1 MGTSAPALVTSLL
14 STEAWSPSIRSL
26 MYWIFSPPYSSIFE
40 MYERS
45 RRSPNSLTNSLRSA
59 CVRAAQCRP
68 SERLAVSPKSKM
80 SSAIWRTA
88 TRLSFGLSFSAG
100 SSISLSTRST
110 CALSCSIGA
119 PARAGSA
126 ASTSASVRT
135 SAVVKGDLI
144 SAGSSISLST
154 RSTCAL
160 SCSIGAPARA
170 GSAASTSASVRTS
183 AVVKGDL
190 MLRILPMISVSHLA
204 EDVLRQQLLEVHGR
218 LHLADLAA
226 GRDDLV
232 RAARTDP
239 HVLLAD
245 QTLGL
250 DRRDRVLLQL
260 DALLHAQDHARL
272 VVVEADRVHPADLD
286 PCDLDRRAGLEPA
299 HGREIHGHLVAAGAQ
314 ERHAPQ
320 LDRKIPQGHD
330 AEHHEDADYYVDPCA
345 LHQVPSGS
353 PRMNFWTTRFWD
365 ACSWAG
371 GPTSTMRPSCSMAT
385 RSAISKISGI
395 SWLTM
400 TAVKRWRRWRSRIR
414 WWIVFTRTGS
424 SPVVGSSKNTISGS
438 VTRARA
444 MATRLRMPPDTSA
457 GYFWLTP
464 SSPTWASADST
475 RLVISALGSFT
486 FSRRGKATLSPQ
498 RIESNRAPPWNTTP

>member
-1 MGTSAPALVTSLL
+1 MITSYTSQRSPFLSIRYSMGTSAPALVTSLL

-45 RRSPNSLTNSLRSA
+45 RRSPNSLTNSSRSA
-59 CVRAAQCRP
+59 SVRAAQCRP

-80 SSAIWRTA
+80 SSAILRTA
-88 TRLSFGLSFSAG
+88 TRLSFGLSFSVG

-110 CALSCSIGA
+110 CPLSWSIGS
-119 PARAGSA
+119 PARAG
-126 ASTSASVRT
+126 
-135 SAVVKGDLI
+135 G
-144 SAGSSISLST
+144 
-154 RSTCAL
+154 
-160 SCSIGAPARA
+160 
-170 GSAASTSASVRTS
+170 AASTSASVRTS

-190 MLRILPMISVSHLA
+190 MIRILPMISVSHLA

-218 LHLADLAA
+218 LHLADLSA

-299 HGREIHGHLVAAGAQ
+299 HGREIHGYLVAAGAQ

-395 SWLTM
+395 
-400 TAVKRWRRWRSRIR
+400 
-414 WWIVFTRTGS
+414 
-424 SPVVGSSKNTISGS
+424 
-438 VTRARA
+438 
-444 MATRLRMPPDTSA
+444 
-457 GYFWLTP
+457 
-464 SSPTWASADST
+464 
-475 RLVISALGSFT
+475 
-486 FSRRGKATLSPQ
+486 
-498 RIESNRAPPWNTTP
+498 

>member
-14 STEAWSPSIRSL
+14 CTEAWSPSIRSL

-40 MYERS
+40 MYDRS
-45 RRSPNSLTNSLRSA
+45 RRSPNSLMNSSRSA
-59 CVRAAQCRP
+59 SVRAAQCRP

-80 SSAIWRTA
+80 SSAILRTA
-88 TRLSFGLSFSAG
+88 TRLSLGLSFSSG
-100 SSISLSTRST
+100 SSISFSTRST
-110 CALSCSIGA
+110 CALSWSIGA
-119 PARAGSA
+119 PAQAG
-126 ASTSASVRT
+126 
-135 SAVVKGDLI
+135 G
-144 SAGSSISLST
+144 
-154 RSTCAL
+154 
-160 SCSIGAPARA
+160 
-170 GSAASTSASVRTS
+170 AASTSASVRTS

-190 MLRILPMISVSHLA
+190 MMRILPMISVSHFA
-204 EDVLRQQLLEVHGR
+204 EDVLRQQLLEVHGG
-218 LHLADLAA
+218 LHLADLSA
-226 GRDDLV
+226 GRNNLI
-232 RAARTDP
+232 RTARTDP

-260 DALLHAQDHARL
+260 DALLHAQGHARL
-272 VVVEADRVHPADLD
+272 IVVEADRVHPADLD
-286 PCDLDRRAGLEPA
+286 PRDLDRRAGLEPA
-299 HGREIHGHLVAAGAQ
+299 HGREIHGHLVAPGAQ

-353 PRMNFWTTRFWD
+353 PRMNFWTTRLWD

-424 SPVVGSSKNTISGS
+424 RPVVGSSKNTISGS
-438 VTRARA
+438 VTSARA
-444 MATRLRMPPDTSA
+444 MATRLRMPPETSA
-457 GYFWLTP
+457 GYLLPMP
-464 SSPTWASADST
+464 SSPTWVSPAST
-475 RLVISALGSFT
+475 RVATSPAGRRS
-486 FSRRGKATLSPQ
+486 FSRSGKATLSAHV
-498 RIESNRAPPWNTTP
+498 IESNSAPPWKTTP

>member
-88 TRLSFGLSFSAG
+88 TRLSFGLSFS
-100 SSISLSTRST
+100 
-110 CALSCSIGA
+110 
-119 PARAGSA
+119 
-126 ASTSASVRT
+126 V
-135 SAVVKGDLI
+135 
-144 SAGSSISLST
+144 GSSISLST

-190 MLRILPMISVSHLA
+190 MIRILPMISVSDLS
-204 EDVLRQQLLEVHGR
+204 EDVLRQEFLEVHGR

-272 VVVEADRVHPADLD
+272 VVVEADRVHPTDLD
-286 PCDLDRRAGLEPA
+286 PRDLDRRAGLEPA
-299 HGREIHGHLVAAGAQ
+299 HGREIHGHPVAPGAQ

-320 LDRKIPQGHD
+320 LDRKIPQGHHT
-330 AEHHEDADYYVDPCA
+330 EHHEDADYYVDSCA

-464 SSPTWASADST
+464 SSPTCASADST
-475 RLVISALGSFT
+475 RLMISALGSFT

>member
-1 MGTSAPALVTSLL
+1 MITSYTSQRSPFLSIRNSMGTSEPALVTSLL

-40 MYERS
+40 MYECS
-45 RRSPNSLTNSLRSA
+45 RRSPNSLTNSSRSA
-59 CVRAAQCRP
+59 SVRAAQCRP

-80 SSAIWRTA
+80 SSAIFRTA

-135 SAVVKGDLI
+135 SAVVKGDLMI
-144 SAGSSISLST
+144 
-154 RSTCAL
+154 
-160 SCSIGAPARA
+160 
-170 GSAASTSASVRTS
+170 
-183 AVVKGDL
+183 
-190 MLRILPMISVSHLA
+190 RILPMISVSHLA

-226 GRDDLV
+226 GLDDLV

-250 DRRDRVLLQL
+250 DRRDRVFLQLHVLVHPQL
-260 DALLHAQDHARL
+260 DAGL
-272 VVVEADRVHPADLD
+272 VVVEADRIYPADLD
-286 PCDLDRRAGLEPA
+286 ARDLDRRAGLQPA
-299 HGREIHGHLVAAGAQ
+299 HGREVHQHHVAPPAQ
-314 ERHAPQ
+314 ERHPAQ
-320 LDRKIPQGHD
+320 LNRKIPQGHD
-330 AEHHEDADYYVDPCA
+330 AEHHEESDYYVDPYA

-365 ACSWAG
+365 AFSWAG
-371 GPTSTMRPSCSMAT
+371 GPTSTIRPSWSMAT

-400 TAVKRWRRWRSRIR
+400 TAVKRNFRCRSRMR
-414 WWIVFTRTGS
+414 WWMVLTRMGS
-424 SPVVGSSKNTISGS
+424 SPVVGSSKKTISGS

-444 MATRLRMPPDTSA
+444 MATRLRMPPEISA
-457 GYFWLTP
+457 GFLSPMSW
-464 SSPTWASADST
+464 SPTCSSFCST
-475 RLVISALGSFT
+475 RCAISAGLSFV
-486 FSRRGKATLSPQ
+486 FSRRGKATLSKTDM
-498 RIESNRAPPWNTTP
+498 ESNRAPPGKPTPYCRGTSWWLAPSGMVFS

>member
-1 MGTSAPALVTSLL
+1 MMTSNTSQRSPFLSIRYSMGTSAPALVTSWL

-26 MYWIFSPPYSSIFE
+26 TYWIFSPPYSSIFE

-45 RRSPNSLTNSLRSA
+45 RRSPNSLTNSSRSA

-88 TRLSFGLSFSAG
+88 TRLSFSVG
-100 SSISLSTRST
+100 SSM
-110 CALSCSIGA
+110 
-119 PARAGSA
+119 
-126 ASTSASVRT
+126 
-135 SAVVKGDLI
+135 
-144 SAGSSISLST
+144 SLST

-204 EDVLRQQLLEVHGR
+204 EDVLRQEFLEVHGR

-250 DRRDRVLLQL
+250 DRR
-260 DALLHAQDHARL
+260 
-272 VVVEADRVHPADLD
+272 DRVHPADLD

-395 SWLTM
+395 
-400 TAVKRWRRWRSRIR
+400 RSEEH
-414 WWIVFTRTGS
+414 
-424 SPVVGSSKNTISGS
+424 
-438 VTRARA
+438 
-444 MATRLRMPPDTSA
+444 TSE
-457 GYFWLTP
+457 L
-464 SSPTWASADST
+464 
-475 RLVISALGSFT
+475 
-486 FSRRGKATLSPQ
+486 
-498 RIESNRAPPWNTTP
+498 

>member
-1 MGTSAPALVTSLL
+1 MMTSKTSQRSPFLSIRYSMGTSEPALVTSWL

-45 RRSPNSLTNSLRSA
+45 RRSPNSLTNSSRSA
-59 CVRAAQCRP
+59 SVRAAQCRP

-80 SSAIWRTA
+80 SSAILRTA
-88 TRLSFGLSFSAG
+88 TRLSFGLSFSVG

-110 CALSCSIGA
+110 CPLSWSIG
-119 PARAGSA
+119 S
-126 ASTSASVRT
+126 
-135 SAVVKGDLI
+135 
-144 SAGSSISLST
+144 
-154 RSTCAL
+154 
-160 SCSIGAPARA
+160 PARA

-190 MLRILPMISVSHLA
+190 MIRILPMISVSHLA

-226 GRDDLV
+226 GLDDLV

-250 DRRDRVLLQL
+250 DRRDRVFLQL
-260 DALLHAQDHARL
+260 HALVHAQLDARL

-286 PCDLDRRAGLEPA
+286 ARDLDRRAGLQPPD
-299 HGREIHGHLVAAGAQ
+299 GREIHHHHVAPPAQ
-314 ERHAPQ
+314 ERHPAE
-320 LDRKIPQGHD
+320 LNRKIPQGHD
-330 AEHHEDADYYVDPCA
+330 TEHHEESDYYVDPYA

-371 GPTSTMRPSCSMAT
+371 GPTSTIRPSWSMAT

-400 TAVKRWRRWRSRIR
+400 TAVKR
-414 WWIVFTRTGS
+414 
-424 SPVVGSSKNTISGS
+424 
-438 VTRARA
+438 
-444 MATRLRMPPDTSA
+444 
-457 GYFWLTP
+457 
-464 SSPTWASADST
+464 
-475 RLVISALGSFT
+475 
-486 FSRRGKATLSPQ
+486 
-498 RIESNRAPPWNTTP
+498 

>member
-1 MGTSAPALVTSLL
+1 MITSYTSQRSPFLSIRYSMGTSAPALVTSLL

-45 RRSPNSLTNSLRSA
+45 RRSPNSLTNSSRSA

-88 TRLSFGLSFSAG
+88 TRLSFSVG

-126 ASTSASVRT
+126 A
-135 SAVVKGDLI
+135 D
-144 SAGSSISLST
+144 
-154 RSTCAL
+154 
-160 SCSIGAPARA
+160 
-170 GSAASTSASVRTS
+170 TSASVRTS

-204 EDVLRQQLLEVHGR
+204 EDVLRQEFLEVHGR

-414 WWIVFTRTGS
+414 WWIVLTSTGS

-438 VTRARA
+438 ITSARA
-444 MATRLRMPPDTSA
+444 MATRLRMPPETSA
-457 GYFWLTP
+457 GYFWPTP
-464 SSPTWASADST
+464 SSPTWASAEST
-475 RLVISALGSFT
+475 RLAISVFGSRT
-486 FSRRGKATLSPQ
+486 FSRSGNATLSAQ
-498 RIESNRAPPWNTTP
+498 RIESKSAPPWKTTP